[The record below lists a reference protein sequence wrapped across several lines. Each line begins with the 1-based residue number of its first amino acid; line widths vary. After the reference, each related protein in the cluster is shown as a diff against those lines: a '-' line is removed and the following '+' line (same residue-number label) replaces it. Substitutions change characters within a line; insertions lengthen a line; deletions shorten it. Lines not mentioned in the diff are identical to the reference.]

1 MLVRAYIFPVP
12 KKKTISM
19 LPRWEDSTNICT
31 LIIWRIWMEKTL
43 KHLVHLNGII
53 RDHPLAEDEWWE
65 DGVWQMLRS
74 KLLINH
80 TRNGLKWLPNIA
92 VRCYQYFMQVLPY
105 VKGRRMSLIPHLAH
119 SWCYSVFLTSH
130 KSCCTQN
137 FSRRVGVM
145 VNSLCIHKF
154 DLKTWYI
161 RWFGLIFPH
170 IFHTQDI

>member
-1 MLVRAYIFPVP
+1 MLITKKPWSILKIMLVRAYIFPVP

-43 KHLVHLNGII
+43 KHLVHLKGII
-53 RDHPLAEDEWWE
+53 RDHPLAEAEWWE

-92 VRCYQYFMQVLPY
+92 VRCYQYFTQVSPY
-105 VKGRRMSLIPHLAH
+105 VKGRQISLISHLAH
-119 SWCYSVFLTSH
+119 SLMVLLSIPDQPQALLHTELFQDSGNNG
-130 KSCCTQN
+130 Q
-137 FSRRVGVM
+137 FS
-145 VNSLCIHKF
+145 L
-154 DLKTWYI
+154 YI
-161 RWFGLIFPH
+161 
-170 IFHTQDI
+170 